1 MVSIIVPCF
10 NYGHF
15 ITEALKSIAGQT
27 YADWECVIVND
38 GSTDD
43 SRSVIETFIRDD
55 PRFRLVNIQNSG
67 VSVAR
72 NTAVAHSRGTWLF
85 PLDADNRMLPD
96 CLAKCMA
103 QVQRDPGLRL
113 VYTEAE
119 LFGAETGLWRLP
131 PFDYKTML
139 KYNMIDNSCLFRRED
154 FDRVGGYRTNM
165 VYGLED
171 WDFNIALLHGV
182 AKDRVFKIDEPMYQY
197 RVNEAGRRLTVAAS
211 GRQKTMLDLIV
222 YNNFAIYQEYFPG
235 IFDRIHAYDFDR
247 TMLKKKP
254 VKWLVKTLVGLS
266 SLKGRRGGGG
276 VPPAGA
282 KVDGSDGSEVRPS

>member
-27 YADWECVIVND
+27 YSDWECVIVND

-43 SRSVIETFIRDD
+43 SRSVIEAFIRDD

-119 LFGAETGLWRLP
+119 LFGAESGLWRLP

-139 KYNMIDNSCLFRRED
+139 KYNMIDNSCLFLRKD
-154 FDRVGGYRTNM
+154 FDKVGGYRTNM
-165 VYGLED
+165 VNGLED
-171 WDFNIALLHGV
+171 WDFFIALLYGCKPGQV
-182 AKDRVFKIDEPMYQY
+182 VKIDEPLYYY
-197 RVNEAGRRLTVAAS
+197 RVNESGRRMTVAGS
-211 GRQKTMLDLIV
+211 GKQRKMLDLMV
-222 YNNFAIYQEYFPG
+222 YNNFPIYQEYFPD
-235 IFDRIHAYDFDR
+235 IFERIHQYDFDKR
-247 TMLKKKP
+247 MLGKKP
-254 VKWLVKTLVGLS
+254 VKTLVKALIRLS
-266 SLKGRRGGGG
+266 AWRSRLFKRT
-276 VPPAGA
+276 
-282 KVDGSDGSEVRPS
+282 E